1 MNFTIATFNLKSDR
15 LMSGANRWE
24 HRRERLA
31 AVLHSLGADITA
43 VQELTPRMKRDL
55 AADFPARF
63 LGEGRA
69 GLFDEHTD
77 IAVTSRV
84 KVCRHRTFPLP
95 TGALSVVF
103 PRICTAAELAVGAQ
117 RIRVFNTHLDVF
129 SERVRGMQLRF
140 LCRAIARMQR
150 IAPLPTIVTGD
161 FNTPPDSPLIRAL
174 TRDGIEG
181 IRLTDTASGI
191 DAGTLHFFRGTGT
204 RRIDYIFAD
213 DSFRVLGADIK
224 SIPVGGSFASD
235 HHPVRAVLSLT

>member
-1 MNFTIATFNLKSDR
+1 MGDR
-15 LMSGANRWE
+15 
-24 HRRERLA
+24 
-31 AVLHSLGADITA
+31 
-43 VQELTPRMKRDL
+43 
-55 AADFPARF
+55 
-63 LGEGRA
+63 
-69 GLFDEHTD
+69 
-77 IAVTSRV
+77 
-84 KVCRHRTFPLP
+84 
-95 TGALSVVF
+95 
-103 PRICTAAELAVGAQ
+103 

-161 FNTPPDSPLIRAL
+161 FNAPPDSPLIRAL

-213 DSFRVLGADIK
+213 PRIRCSSVTRWKDREGNVFI
-224 SIPVGGSFASD
+224 SD
-235 HHPVRAVLSLT
+235 HYPVCAEIELI